1 MPQSANANGNL
12 IAAITAIACCNIA
25 VGVMVQVIPLTMES
39 KGLSAGLIGANTS
52 LGQLG
57 VFLSGLA
64 LPFLTR
70 HFSSRHIVLLGIA
83 LLCTSFLM
91 FLATE
96 PLWAWYAIRFANGFG
111 IAALFT
117 LSETWITMAAGTARR
132 ARVMGIYTS
141 VLTVTFG
148 LGPFL
153 IAAIGFAGPLPW
165 LIAAACMVAGFIV
178 VLAVKVDAPNAEDK
192 ASSFATV
199 LRKAPAIYASIFAT
213 TTFEGI
219 CLSFFTIYGM
229 RNNLDYATANQILGT
244 GIVGCLLL
252 FYPIGQLADRW
263 SRGGTATLCA
273 SIAIA
278 FSILTA
284 FTINH
289 WSIWPV
295 TILLRAG
302 AFGVYIVA
310 LTTIGDRFKG
320 TELVSASALVAICW
334 GLGGM
339 LGPPLAGA
347 LIDNF
352 GINLLP
358 WMMAGCYAFALAALG
373 LNRWTLEPK
382 QSSEL
387 P

>member
-1 MPQSANANGNL
+1 MPSSQNNNL

-25 VGVMVQVIPLTMES
+25 VGVMVQVIPLTMEAR
-39 KGLSAGLIGANTS
+39 GLSAGLIGANTA

-57 VFLSGLA
+57 VFISGLA
-64 LPFLTR
+64 LPFFTR
-70 HFSSRHIVLLGIA
+70 HLSSRSIVLIA
-83 LLCTSFLM
+83 ISLLCASFLM
-91 FLATE
+91 FIATE
-96 PLWAWYAIRFANGFG
+96 PVWTWYAIRFAAGFG

-117 LSETWITMAAGTARR
+117 LSETWITIAAGTARR

-148 LGPFL
+148 LAPFL
-153 IAAIGFAGPLPW
+153 IAAIGFAGPWPW
-165 LIAAACMVAGFIV
+165 LIAAACMALGFLV
-178 VLAVKVDAPNAEDK
+178 VLTVKVEAPNAGDK
-192 ASSFATV
+192 GSSFFTV
-199 LRKAPAIYASIFAT
+199 LRKAPAIYAGIFAT

-219 CLSFFTIYGM
+219 CLSFFVIYGM
-229 RNNLDYATANQILGT
+229 RNSLDYTTANQILGT

-263 SRGGTATLCA
+263 SRGKTVTFCA
-273 SIAIA
+273 LLAVICSL
-278 FSILTA
+278 LTS

-289 WSIWPV
+289 WSIWPI

-320 TELVSASALVAICW
+320 TDLVSASALVAICW

-347 LIDNF
+347 LIDRF
-352 GINLLP
+352 GINLVP
-358 WMMAGCYAFALAALG
+358 WMMAACYVFALAALA
-373 LNRWTLEPK
+373 LNRWTLDPK
-382 QSSEL
+382 QSTEM